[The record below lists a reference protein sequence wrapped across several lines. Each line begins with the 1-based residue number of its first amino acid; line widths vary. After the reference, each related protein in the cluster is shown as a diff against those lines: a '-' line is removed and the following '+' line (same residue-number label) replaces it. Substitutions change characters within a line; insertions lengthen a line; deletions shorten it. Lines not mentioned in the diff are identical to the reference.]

1 MTIKQKRKTRK
12 IKIDLSGV
20 QGNAFCLLGLA
31 QDISRKLEKT
41 EEEIDKIRAEMKSG
55 DYENLIQ
62 VLTENLANMLTY
74 TDRGRE

>member
-31 QDISRKLEKT
+31 QEISRKLGKT
-41 EEEIDKIRAEMKSG
+41 EEEIDKIRAEMKSS
-55 DYENLIQ
+55 DYNNLIQ
-62 VLTENLANMLTY
+62 VF
-74 TDRGRE
+74 DREFGEYVDLYK